1 MPNQPTSTILHPF
14 WHIQPS
20 TAQSEDFWMV
30 SSWVHRI
37 LMSKAPKWS
46 KFPSHGMAEKS
57 LNKPGIKK
65 AAMLATVEKSP
76 LYTYIYIVSDS
87 HSTTYHQLPMG
98 NPIDVR
104 YFSCINPWYSDL
116 KQLFK
121 MILKMAISIHII
133 HMKTYY
139 HCYSWSPIT
148 IIFTLGYTKWEL
160 NHIKAKSLDF
170 PVKLCR
176 TPLFKVQ
183 SCPQRFWGP
192 LLPSCKLD
200 SNRLR
205 FSSSRRLNR
214 SSALLRLISAWVVG
228 TFAKLLVLEFG
239 ESFSGELWKLLDSP
253 MSFK

>member
-1 MPNQPTSTILHPF
+1 MPNQPNFYHFTSILTYSALNCSIRRF
-14 WHIQPS
+14 LDGFFLSSSNSDVQSSEVIQ
-20 TAQSEDFWMV
+20 
-30 SSWVHRI
+30 I
-37 LMSKAPKWS
+37 PKPWDGRKITQQTRYKES
-46 KFPSHGMAEKS
+46 GHASYSREIP
-57 LNKPGIKK
+57 I
-65 AAMLATVEKSP
+65 V
-76 LYTYIYIVSDS
+76 YIYIVSDS

-183 SCPQRFWGP
+183 SFPQRFWGP

-239 ESFSGELWKLLDSP
+239 GIVFWRALKTARLTDEF
-253 MSFK
+253 